1 MALPPCRSCCGSRS
15 TRALARG
22 GLSGCSPAPGL
33 ERHLVG
39 MWRVA
44 TVPGQGSLQV
54 RSWPGAEEGT
64 KRRGLQKRGGRRLWE
79 PGASGMSERWG
90 ERVRA
95 SREPKRSSKGKSKSP
110 ARSDGDR
117 NVFSEGDQAALPRA
131 LLGECP
137 ERTRSSGSS
146 TFAPYPGRSQVS
158 PLLPRP

>member
-15 TRALARG
+15 TPALARG

-64 KRRGLQKRGGRRLWE
+64 KRRGLEKRGGV
-79 PGASGMSERWG
+79 GSGNLVLQE
-90 ERVRA
+90 
-95 SREPKRSSKGKSKSP
+95 
-110 ARSDGDR
+110 
-117 NVFSEGDQAALPRA
+117 
-131 LLGECP
+131 
-137 ERTRSSGSS
+137 
-146 TFAPYPGRSQVS
+146 
-158 PLLPRP
+158 